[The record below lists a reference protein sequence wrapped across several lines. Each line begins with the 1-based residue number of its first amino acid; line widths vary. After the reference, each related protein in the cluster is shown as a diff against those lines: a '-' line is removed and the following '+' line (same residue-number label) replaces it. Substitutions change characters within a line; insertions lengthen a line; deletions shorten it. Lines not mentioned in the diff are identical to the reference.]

1 MRTPVL
7 LLTSVLALL
16 TACEDGGTGGKSA
29 ADGAPQQAVIDIG
42 VEIANVDGVPVGD
55 IEFKQA
61 AARKAPANGDT
72 LSLEERKEVLDRLVE
87 EKLLYKNALAKGFDK
102 DPKVQKVMV
111 NTLLR
116 EEVYRQVKNSDFPDD
131 QLQAYYEAHKEEFV
145 VPEKVQI
152 KRILIKISDK
162 RTEAEAM
169 AEAQKVHGE
178 LKGDINKFKEIAGR
192 VSEDPYRRRG
202 GDVGFVPKDGKPGL
216 DQAVVDKAFT
226 MGENELSEPFRSPEG
241 INIIQVSNKRQRV
254 ERTFAQMK
262 GSVIR
267 KVKNEKLTQV
277 YDEYVAKLKVGAK
290 VQIDEAK
297 LMAVD
302 LKAVTAGGAIKGE
315 LGEGPGMDD
324 GGEPAEVPGAEL
336 PGGAPVP
343 GAAPTP
349 GAAPVPGAAPEA
361 GGGAAQ

>member
-1 MRTPVL
+1 MRSPVL
-7 LLTSVLALL
+7 LLTSILALL
-16 TACEDGGTGGKSA
+16 TACEDGGTSGKPTGEA
-29 ADGAPQQAVIDIG
+29 APQQAVIDIG
-42 VEIANVDGVPVGD
+42 VEIANVDGVPIGD

-72 LSLEERKEVLDRLVE
+72 LSLEERKEVLERLVE

-131 QLQAYYEAHKEEFV
+131 QLQAYYESHKEEFV

-152 KRILIKISDK
+152 KRILIKVGDK

-169 AEAQKVHGE
+169 AEAQKVHAE
-178 LKGDINKFKEIAGR
+178 LKTDINKFKEIAGR

-216 DQAVVDKAFT
+216 DQPVVDKAFT
-226 MGENELSEPFRSPEG
+226 MGEGELSEPFRSPEG

-290 VQIDEAK
+290 VTIDDAK

-302 LKAVTAGGAIKGE
+302 LKAVTAAGAMKGE

-324 GGEPAEVPGAEL
+324 GGEAEVPGGEL
-336 PGGAPVP
+336 PGAPMPAGGAPA
-343 GAAPTP
+343 GAPPA
-349 GAAPVPGAAPEA
+349 GGPEA
-361 GGGAAQ
+361 GGDAK

>member
-1 MRTPVL
+1 MRSPML
-7 LLTSVLALL
+7 LLTSLLALL
-16 TACEDGGTGGKSA
+16 TACEDGGTSGKTA
-29 ADGAPQQAVIDIG
+29 GEAAPQQAVIDIG

-61 AARKAPANGDT
+61 AARKVPANGDT

-116 EEVYRQVKNSDFPDD
+116 EEVYRQVKNSDFPDE
-131 QLQAYYEAHKEEFV
+131 QLQAYYEQHKEEFV

-152 KRILIKISDK
+152 KRILIKVGDK

-169 AEAQKVHGE
+169 AEAQKVLSE

-202 GDVGFVPKDGKPGL
+202 GDVGFVAKEGKAGL

-226 MGENELSEPFRSPEG
+226 MGEGELSEPFVSPEG
-241 INIIQVSNKRQRV
+241 VNIIQVSNKRQRV

-267 KVKNEKLTQV
+267 KVKNERLNQV

-290 VQIDEAK
+290 IQIDEAK

-302 LKAVTAGGAIKGE
+302 LKAVTGGGALKGE

-324 GGEPAEVPGAEL
+324 AGEGEL
-336 PGGAPVP
+336 PGGDAAP
-343 GAAPTP
+343 GAGAPA
-349 GAAPVPGAAPEA
+349 GGEA
-361 GGGAAQ
+361 VGGAAQ